1 LFTASAFLGFAFYK
15 NKFSF
20 PSYMVDLKNTQTT
33 VVTGNHEQ
41 CAVAVIHLNP
51 EFRTKKLKEVLK
63 ACNNVQTI
71 VNKLSPNSR

>member
-1 LFTASAFLGFAFYK
+1 
-15 NKFSF
+15 
-20 PSYMVDLKNTQTT
+20 MVDLKNTQTT